1 MRFLGHA
8 LSNSTTGVAWMDLD
22 WGALSRFLPSSG
34 SPRFQMLS
42 RTVSSNENADHSPEL
57 RRELERMER
66 PELVET
72 LKGLLR
78 DEISTILRV
87 PASKLDENKSLLE
100 IGMDSLMGVELMTS
114 LENSL
119 GITVPMMAL
128 SEAPT
133 IAKLAERLSHTLQP
147 CENGTEE
154 PGDNL
159 VSQVKTLAQ
168 KHGVEDLDDSQ
179 VAALAVEVGK
189 SETA

>member
-22 WGALSRFLPSSG
+22 WGALSRFLPSAG

-42 RTVSSNENADHSPEL
+42 RTVSSNENAGHSPDL

-66 PELVET
+66 PELIET

-87 PASKLDENKSLLE
+87 PAAKLDENKSLLE

-114 LENSL
+114 LENNL
-119 GITVPMMAL
+119 AITIPMMAL

-133 IAKLAERLSHTLQP
+133 IAKLAERLSHTLQTS
-147 CENGTEE
+147 ENGPEE
-154 PGDNL
+154 TGD
-159 VSQVKTLAQ
+159 SPASHMRAIAQ
-168 KHGVEDLDDSQ
+168 QHGVENLEDVQ
-179 VAALAVEVGK
+179 TAALAVEVGK
-189 SETA
+189 SETP